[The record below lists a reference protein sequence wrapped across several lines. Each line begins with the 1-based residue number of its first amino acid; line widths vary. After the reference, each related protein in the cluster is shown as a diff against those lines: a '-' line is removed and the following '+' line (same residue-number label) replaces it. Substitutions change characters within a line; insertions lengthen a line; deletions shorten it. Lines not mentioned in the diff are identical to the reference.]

1 MSNLN
6 TMHDPYQFLDRIS
19 TEELQRLLRED
30 FGSENEGTAEHDEF
44 ITKVMEVIAR
54 REKDAP
60 SIPAFDPVA
69 GWEDFQKNYYP
80 TEDDPILLCDDAQLK
95 SLNQKYRVVKSV
107 PRKSTTGRIRSFK
120 RIAVVAVAAI
130 GILMSLLVVAQA
142 AGMDVF
148 GAIARWTDEKF
159 HFVTTPTTNH
169 EVEAFCSVLD
179 EYDISTEY
187 APTWLPEGFVADEPE
202 VTKTK
207 RLLAVSARFKNSK
220 NEIIFTVTKYDSEDV
235 IYFSSYEKEV
245 GEAIPYM
252 NGKQLFYIFENT
264 NSTTATWTDGHE
276 FSIDIF
282 GQISAD
288 DMKSILD
295 SIGG

>member
-1 MSNLN
+1 MSNFN
-6 TMHDPYQFLDRIS
+6 TTPDPYQFLDRIS

-30 FGSENEGTAEHDEF
+30 FKSEDEGTVEHDEF
-44 ITKVMEVIAR
+44 ITKVMEVIAK
-54 REKDAP
+54 REESEP
-60 SIPAFDPVA
+60 SVPTIDPAA

-80 TEDDPILLCDDAQLK
+80 TEEDPVLLCDDAQLK

-107 PRKSTTGRIRSFK
+107 PQSSAPGRIRSFQ
-120 RIAVVAVAAI
+120 RVAVVVAAAI
-130 GILMSLLVVAQA
+130 GIFMSGLVVAQA
-142 AGMDVF
+142 AGLDVF
-148 GAIARWTDEKF
+148 GAMARWTDETF
-159 HFVTTPTTNH
+159 HFVITPTTNH
-169 EVEAFCSVLD
+169 EVEAFCSALD

-264 NSTTATWTDGHE
+264 NSTTAAWSDGDTLT
-276 FSIDIF
+276 INIC
-282 GQISAD
+282 GQISTD
-288 DMKSILD
+288 DMKSIID